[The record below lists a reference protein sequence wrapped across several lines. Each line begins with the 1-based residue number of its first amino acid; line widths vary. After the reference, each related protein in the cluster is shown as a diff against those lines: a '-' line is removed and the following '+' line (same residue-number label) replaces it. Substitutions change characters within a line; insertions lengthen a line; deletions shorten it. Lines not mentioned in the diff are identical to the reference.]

1 MHREIK
7 ATIAAIQ
14 GSISIPANIHLTQ
27 QQNPMGTDGL
37 EFIELA
43 APDSVPLAGF
53 LGRIGFSAVAR
64 HRSKDVTLYRQG
76 QINLLINSDVSSLAR
91 SFVNLRAPSLC
102 AIAIRVK
109 DAGSAYRRAADD
121 VAVEEADRAGV
132 MELNIPAIVGIGGS
146 SIYLVDR
153 YGDVSI
159 FDIDFVP
166 LPETHS
172 HVPGAG
178 LVAVDRITYHVRR
191 ADMQHWIDRYRELFN
206 FSDESVSIDA
216 GGLRQRHL
224 MVSPCNKIRIEL
236 AAEADGDAEKPDASD
251 ASDGAGA
258 CIALVAQDIFST
270 AEFLDRNGV
279 APIKPERD
287 NDEDLIRRIPA
298 HNQKPDRMWRHGI
311 RVEKILGV
319 ENALALRLLA
329 RPWGE
334 SLTFEFVQRIDL

>member
-1 MHREIK
+1 
-7 ATIAAIQ
+7 
-14 GSISIPANIHLTQ
+14 
-27 QQNPMGTDGL
+27 MGTDGL
-37 EFIELA
+37 EFIEFA

-53 LGRIGFSAVAR
+53 LSRIGFSAVAR

-76 QINLLINSDVSSLAR
+76 QINLLINADLPSLAR

-109 DAGSAYRRAADD
+109 DAGAAYRRAADH

-132 MELNIPAIVGIGGS
+132 MELNIPAIVGVGES

-153 YGDVSI
+153 YGDVSV

-166 LPETHS
+166 LPEAHS

-191 ADMQHWIDRYRELFN
+191 ADMQYWIDRYRELFN

-216 GGLRQRHL
+216 GGQTQRHL
-224 MVSPCNKIRIEL
+224 LVSPCNKIRIEL
-236 AAEADGDAEKPDASD
+236 AAEADDAAENPDSSG
-251 ASDGAGA
+251 ASDGAGV

-270 AEFLDRNGV
+270 AEFLHRNGV

-287 NDEDLIRRIPA
+287 DDEDLVRRIPA
-298 HNQKPDRMWRHGI
+298 HARKMDRIRRHGV
-311 RVEKILGV
+311 RVEKIFGV

-329 RPWGE
+329 RPSAGP
-334 SLTFEFVQRIDL
+334 LTFEFVQRIDV

>member
-1 MHREIK
+1 VI
-7 ATIAAIQ
+7 ID
-14 GSISIPANIHLTQ
+14 LTQ

-43 APDSVPLAGF
+43 APDSEPLAGF
-53 LGRIGFSAVAR
+53 LSRVGFSAVAR

-76 QINLLINSDVSSLAR
+76 QINLLVNADLPSLAR
-91 SFVNLRAPSLC
+91 SFVNLGAPSLC

-109 DAGSAYRRAADD
+109 DAGAAYRRAADH

-132 MELNIPAIVGIGGS
+132 MELNIPAIVGIGES

-178 LVAVDRITYHVRR
+178 FVAVDHISYHVRR
-191 ADMQHWIDRYRELFN
+191 ADIQHWIDRYRELFN
-206 FSDESVSIDA
+206 FSDEPVSSDA
-216 GGLRQRHL
+216 AGQTQRHL
-224 MVSPCNKIRIEL
+224 LVSPCKKIRIEL
-236 AAEADGDAEKPDASD
+236 VAEADDAGDRSD
-251 ASDGAGA
+251 SSGALDDGGVR
-258 CIALVAQDIFST
+258 IALVAEDIFST
-270 AEFLDRNGV
+270 AEFLHRNGV
-279 APIKPERD
+279 ATIKPDRD
-287 NDEDLIRRIPA
+287 NDEDLVRRIPG
-298 HNQKPDRMWRHGI
+298 HNQKTDRMRRHGI
-311 RVEKILGV
+311 RVEKLLGE

-329 RPWGE
+329 RPSVGP
-334 SLTFEFVQRIDL
+334 LTFEFVQRINA